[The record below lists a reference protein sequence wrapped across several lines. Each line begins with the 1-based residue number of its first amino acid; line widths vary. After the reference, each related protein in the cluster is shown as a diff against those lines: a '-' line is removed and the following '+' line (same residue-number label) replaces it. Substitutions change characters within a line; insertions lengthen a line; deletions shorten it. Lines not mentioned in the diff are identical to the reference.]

1 MGPAIAAGRSR
12 DLLDPKLWHMA
23 EAALAADL
31 ARTAQAVGR
40 LDEAVHRTGAGAIQR
55 LAYHEVE
62 AMSRA
67 EGVWLDRDRI
77 GRSVLAASSDPE
89 RARAL
94 GRARWALRRL
104 CAPPGATR
112 DLRRF
117 LGLHGTGGA
126 NGQGVP
132 ELRPAGVEFEEAAA
146 VWQAAL
152 DGLGSLHPFT
162 AALFGLRAWR
172 LAGLSAAGDV
182 IEAATAAGR
191 AAAVENR
198 ALPFVPL
205 APGGLSWGRGGTV
218 EEMLALWLAELRDG
232 ALWALG
238 ELERVAQW
246 RQRALAD
253 VADLGGANPG
263 RLISV
268 LADRPYATAEDLAHA
283 AGVSRDTAERLLPKL
298 QARGLVREITG
309 RGRFRLWAVQT

>member
-1 MGPAIAAGRSR
+1 
-12 DLLDPKLWHMA
+12 
-23 EAALAADL
+23 
-31 ARTAQAVGR
+31 
-40 LDEAVHRTGAGAIQR
+40 
-55 LAYHEVE
+55 
-62 AMSRA
+62 MSRA

-77 GRSVLAASSDPE
+77 GRSVFEAGSDPE

-104 CAPPGATR
+104 CVSPGGPG

-117 LGLHGTGGA
+117 LGLHEIDGAGRRVESALPEVRPTG
-126 NGQGVP
+126 
-132 ELRPAGVEFEEAAA
+132 PAF
-146 VWQAAL
+146 
-152 DGLGSLHPFT
+152 D
-162 AALFGLRAWR
+162 
-172 LAGLSAAGDV
+172 AGLSAPEDV

-191 AAAVENR
+191 AAAAENR

-205 APGGLSWGRGGTV
+205 APHGLSWGRGGAV

-232 ALWALG
+232 AFGAPG

-246 RQRALAD
+246 QQRAVAD

-263 RLISV
+263 RLISA

-298 QARGLVREITG
+298 RARSLVREITG
-309 RGRFRLWAVQT
+309 RGRFRLWAAG